1 MSTLVV
7 IGDNDRY
14 PAGEA
19 HLYKTLLHLGSMEVI
34 GC

>member
-1 MSTLVV
+1 MSTLVI

-14 PAGEA
+14 QTEVVR
-19 HLYKTLLHLGSMEVI
+19 LYKALLHVGSMEVI